1 MLDAMTSEIS
11 RRIQTRDTAAG
22 DRAAIRF
29 ALAMTAAVLVST
41 FAAAIGL
48 NAAFPFGPDQPPP
61 LADNP
66 MPLP

>member
-1 MLDAMTSEIS
+1 MLDAMTSKIP

-41 FAAAIGL
+41 FAAVIGL
-48 NAAFPFGPDQPPP
+48 NAAFPPGPDQPPP
-61 LADNP
+61 WAAHP
-66 MPLP
+66 MPLL